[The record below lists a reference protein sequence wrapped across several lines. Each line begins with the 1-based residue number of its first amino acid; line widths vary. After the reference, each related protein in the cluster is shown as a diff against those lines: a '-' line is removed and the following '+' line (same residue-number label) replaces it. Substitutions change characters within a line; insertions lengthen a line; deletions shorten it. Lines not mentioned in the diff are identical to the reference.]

1 MNRDSCQKPLMLR
14 MHSFVFS
21 FICVDKQGRV
31 HEEYYEE
38 YYALIQYA
46 NHISHYFPLKKN
58 CGMLCSHSHFILKSV
73 K

>member
-1 MNRDSCQKPLMLR
+1 

-46 NHISHYFPLKKN
+46 NHISHYFPFKKN
-58 CGMLCSHSHFILKSV
+58 CGVQYAHSHFILKSV